1 MIDNS
6 YIVYVKIDENNRI
19 IDINSSAFVSDVL
32 AWTEIDSGE
41 GDRFHHAQGN
51 YFPKPLTTPEGY
63 YRYKYDNGNVVE
75 RSEDEINSDAFPDI
89 ISQKKSELSAECEKT
104 IVAGVDVG
112 DAHYSLTIEDQAN
125 ILALTPLA
133 QAGSSVFYHSDSN
146 MCCEYSSDEFL
157 AVVNA
162 ATVFKTLQT
171 TYCNLLMR
179 QVEAMTDAEEV
190 RAVKYGVTELTG
202 EFAERYEMIKSTLIG
217 DNGETNS

>member
-1 MIDNS
+1 MIVRKDKSFNKMGLYPDTDWIGDADWVLDDNDS
-6 YIVYVKIDENNRI
+6 KDAEIEEKIISLYPNFD
-19 IDINSSAFVSDVL
+19 FVFDDDGNIADVIE
-32 AWTEIDSGE
+32 TKE
-41 GDRFHHAQGN
+41 
-51 YFPKPLTTPEGY
+51 PL
-63 YRYKYDNGNVVE
+63 E
-75 RSEDEINSDAFPDI
+75 RI

-133 QAGSSVFYHSDSN
+133 QAGNSVFYHSDSN

-179 QVEAMTDAEEV
+179 QVEAMTNAEEV

-202 EFAERYEMIKSTLIG
+202 EFAERYEMIKATLIG

>member
-1 MIDNS
+1 MVVFRNKQFAKCEEFPDTDFTGNADWVLDDNDS
-6 YIVYVKIDENNRI
+6 KDAEIEEKIISLYPNFD
-19 IDINSSAFVSDVL
+19 FVFD
-32 AWTEIDSGE
+32 D
-41 GDRFHHAQGN
+41 DGN
-51 YFPKPLTTPEGY
+51 IA
-63 YRYKYDNGNVVE
+63 DVVE
-75 RSEDEINSDAFPDI
+75 TSEPINEI
-89 ISQKKSELSAECEKT
+89 ISQKKSELSAECERT
-104 IVAGVDVG
+104 IVAGVDVN

-133 QAGSSVFYHSDSN
+133 QAGNSVFYHSDSN

-202 EFAERYEMIKSTLIG
+202 EFAERYEMIKTTLIG

>member
-1 MIDNS
+1 M
-6 YIVYVKIDENNRI
+6 IVYKNKGFVTNSEYPDTDWVGDADWVLDDNDEKDAELEAKIISLYPNFEFVFDENGNI
-19 IDINSSAFVSDVL
+19 SDVVE
-32 AWTEIDSGE
+32 TSEPID
-41 GDRFHHAQGN
+41 
-51 YFPKPLTTPEGY
+51 K
-63 YRYKYDNGNVVE
+63 V
-75 RSEDEINSDAFPDI
+75 
-89 ISQKKSELSAECEKT
+89 ISQKKAELSEECEKA
-104 IVAGVDVG
+104 IIAGVDV
-112 DAHYSLTIEDQAN
+112 DNAHYSLTIEDQAN

-202 EFAERYEMIKSTLIG
+202 EFAERYEMIKATLIG
-217 DNGETNS
+217 GNSETNR

>member
-1 MIDNS
+1 MILYNNKHFATRSDHPNDDWVGNADHIIPDGS
-6 YIVYVKIDENNRI
+6 ELAEKILRLYPNFEIITDDGGNIVDVVKIDETVKN
-19 IDINSSAFVSDVL
+19 A
-32 AWTEIDSGE
+32 
-41 GDRFHHAQGN
+41 
-51 YFPKPLTTPEGY
+51 
-63 YRYKYDNGNVVE
+63 
-75 RSEDEINSDAFPDI
+75 
-89 ISQKKSELSAECEKT
+89 ISQKKSELSAKCEKT
-104 IVAGVDVG
+104 ILYGVDVG

-133 QAGSSVFYHSDSN
+133 QAGNSVFYHSDSN

-179 QVEAMTDAEEV
+179 QVEAMTDAEDV
-190 RAVKYGVTELTG
+190 RAVEYGVTELTG
-202 EFAERYEMIKSTLIG
+202 EFAERYEMIKATLMG

>member
-1 MIDNS
+1 MVVFRNKQFVKCEEFPDTDFTGNADWVLNDNDES
-6 YIVYVKIDENNRI
+6 DAEIEEKIISLYPNFD
-19 IDINSSAFVSDVL
+19 FVFGEDGEISDVIE
-32 AWTEIDSGE
+32 TKE
-41 GDRFHHAQGN
+41 
-51 YFPKPLTTPEGY
+51 P
-63 YRYKYDNGNVVE
+63 VE
-75 RSEDEINSDAFPDI
+75 RI
-89 ISQKKSELSAECEKT
+89 ISQKKAELSAECEKT

-133 QAGSSVFYHSDSN
+133 QAGNSVFYHSDSN

-179 QVEAMTDAEEV
+179 
-190 RAVKYGVTELTG
+190 
-202 EFAERYEMIKSTLIG
+202 
-217 DNGETNS
+217 

>member
-1 MIDNS
+1 MILYADKSFITNSEHPNDDWMGNADWVIPDNS
-6 YIVYVKIDENNRI
+6 ELAQKIKRLYPNFNFIFDDDGNI
-19 IDINSSAFVSDVL
+19 SDVSE
-32 AWTEIDSGE
+32 TGE
-41 GDRFHHAQGN
+41 
-51 YFPKPLTTPEGY
+51 PIE
-63 YRYKYDNGNVVE
+63 NV
-75 RSEDEINSDAFPDI
+75 
-89 ISQKKSELSAECEKT
+89 ISQKKSELSEACEAA
-104 IVAGVDVG
+104 IIAGVDVG
-112 DAHYSLTIEDQAN
+112 NAHYSLTIEDQAN

-133 QAGSSVFYHSDSN
+133 QAGNSVFYHSDSN

-179 QVEAMTDAEEV
+179 QIEAMTDAEEV

>member
-1 MIDNS
+1 MILYNNKHFAARSDHPNDDWVGNADHIIPDGS
-6 YIVYVKIDENNRI
+6 ELAEKILRLYPNFEIITDDGGNIVDVVKIDETVKN
-19 IDINSSAFVSDVL
+19 A
-32 AWTEIDSGE
+32 
-41 GDRFHHAQGN
+41 
-51 YFPKPLTTPEGY
+51 
-63 YRYKYDNGNVVE
+63 
-75 RSEDEINSDAFPDI
+75 
-89 ISQKKSELSAECEKT
+89 ISQKKSELSAKCEKT
-104 IVAGVDVG
+104 ILYGVDVG

-133 QAGSSVFYHSDSN
+133 QAGNSVFYHSDSN

-179 QVEAMTDAEEV
+179 QVEAMTDAEDV
-190 RAVKYGVTELTG
+190 RAVEYGVTELTG
-202 EFAERYEMIKSTLIG
+202 EFAERYEMIKATLMG

>member
-1 MIDNS
+1 MIG
-6 YIVYVKIDENNRI
+6 VYVKINADNTVT
-19 IDINSSAFVSDVL
+19 DINSNIFISDL
-32 AWTEIDSGE
+32 SEWIKIDEGI
-41 GDRFHHAQGN
+41 GDRFAHAQGS
-51 YFPKPLTTPEGY
+51 YLPKPLTTSEGY
-63 YRYKYDNGNVVE
+63 YRYKYDNGNVIE

-89 ISQKKSELSAECEKT
+89 IAQKKSELSAECEKV

-112 DAHYSLTIEDQAN
+112 DAHYSLTLEDQAN

-146 MCCEYSSDEFL
+146 MCCEYSPDEFNKI
-157 AVVNA
+157 VNA

-190 RAVKYGVTELTG
+190 RTVKYGVTELTG
-202 EFAERYEMIKSTLIG
+202 EFAERYEMIKASLMG
-217 DNGETNS
+217 DNSETNS

>member
-1 MIDNS
+1 M
-6 YIVYVKIDENNRI
+6 IVYKSKFFAKSEKYPDTDWIGDADFILDDNNEKDAEIEEKIISLYPNFD
-19 IDINSSAFVSDVL
+19 FVL
-32 AWTEIDSGE
+32 
-41 GDRFHHAQGN
+41 GDDGN
-51 YFPKPLTTPEGY
+51 IA
-63 YRYKYDNGNVVE
+63 DVVE
-75 RSEDEINSDAFPDI
+75 TSEPINEV
-89 ISQKKSELSAECEKT
+89 ISQKKFELSAECEKV

-133 QAGSSVFYHSDSN
+133 QAGNSVFYHQDGE
-146 MCCEYSSDEFL
+146 MCREYSSDEFL

>member
-1 MIDNS
+1 MRV
-6 YIVYVKIDENNRI
+6 YIKIDDKNRVTT
-19 IDINSSAFVSDVL
+19 INSEIFISDTTG
-32 AWTEIDSGE
+32 WTEIDRGD
-41 GDRFHHAQGN
+41 GDRYVHAQGN
-51 YFPKPLTTPEGY
+51 YFPKPLTTSEGY
-63 YRYKYDNGNVVE
+63 YRYKYDNGNVIE

-89 ISQKKSELSAECEKT
+89 IFQKKTELSTECEKA

-133 QAGSSVFYHSDSN
+133 QAGNSVFYHSDSN

-179 QVEAMTDAEEV
+179 QVETMTDAEEV

-202 EFAERYEMIKSTLIG
+202 EFAERYEMIKTTLIG